1 MLLKNP
7 GANMS
12 EKQPETLTHHA
23 MLVAWGQF
31 AQSIGMIRAMEAVAL
46 HQKTVEH
53 RPQTKILEFFVA
65 ILAGLPHLQEL
76 SRSAHPIDQDQA
88 VAKAWLQAGWADYSG
103 VSRTL
108 SGIRQVEAD
117 QIAQVLQQISQP
129 ILAEE
134 VMQALKRSGRLV
146 YDGDLTDRPVSN
158 TSTSYPGV
166 AYGHMGDGLHLGYQA
181 AMVSLHSPTYGR
193 FWLSVVDQPGDT
205 VSATQA
211 EALVQAAEMRTGLRP
226 WRRTDLLKERI
237 RTLEAETRQ
246 IQDEIA
252 VRQKALS
259 DEQAKRAEIAAQL
272 AQQQE
277 NVTQFET
284 DYQAKNRPE
293 RPYSALAKA
302 RQKLVMWQGRLA
314 RCEKK
319 AVQQEKQLQAHQQQ
333 EVIAQMRIARL
344 QQRLQAFEADNR
356 SNDFPIQAVFRIDAG
371 FGTRENVAWLIEMG
385 YEVYTKPYSD
395 WLTPRLKLETHA
407 QTNWIRVGSNAEMI
421 AWKNRTFADFPYPL
435 DVGLERFYTGKTQRF
450 GTLIHFGQDPVTT
463 DLPTWFHHYNA
474 RQTIEAGIKEGK
486 NVFAM
491 HHLKVRSAPAIFL
504 QEQFAVF
511 AANFVRWA
519 ARWLREQGRQL
530 PNSWLNSVHPAVKAQ
545 VLVAAHTSAW
555 VTWQDQGC
563 LLSFTDQSL
572 FAGRSLSVQKQ
583 WAVQLP
589 LPFAQN
595 LLIFDG

>member
-1 MLLKNP
+1 
-7 GANMS
+7 MS
-12 EKQPETLTHHA
+12 EKQPDTLTHHA

-31 AQSIGMIRAMEAVAL
+31 AQNIGLIETIETVAL
-46 HQKTVEH
+46 HQKKVEH
-53 RPQTKILEFFVA
+53 SPHSKVLEFLVA

-76 SRSAHPIDQDQA
+76 SRSAHPIDQDEA

-108 SGIRQVEAD
+108 SGISQPEAD
-117 QIAQVLQQISQP
+117 QIAKVLQQITQP

-134 VMQALKRSGRLV
+134 VMQALKQSGRLV

-193 FWLSVVDQPGDT
+193 LWLSVVDHPGDT
-205 VSATQA
+205 VSCTQA
-211 EALVQAAEMRTGLRP
+211 EAMVQAAETRTGLRP
-226 WRRTDLLKERI
+226 WRRTDLLSGRI
-237 RTLEAETRQ
+237 RALEAETRQ
-246 IQDEIA
+246 IQDEIT
-252 VRQKALS
+252 VRQKTLA
-259 DEQAKRAEIAAQL
+259 DNQAQQVEIEAHL

-277 NVTQFET
+277 TLAQSEV

-293 RPYSALAKA
+293 RPYSALAKV
-302 RQKLVMWQGRLA
+302 RQKLAMWQGRLE
-314 RCEKK
+314 RCKKK
-319 AVQQEKQLQAHQQQ
+319 ALQQEKQLQAQQQQ
-333 EVIAQMRIARL
+333 EIIAQARTVRL
-344 QQRLQAFEADNR
+344 QQRLQAFEADNQ
-356 SNDFPIQAVFRIDAG
+356 SNPFPIQAVFRIDAG

-395 WLTPRLKLETHA
+395 WLTPRLKLETDA
-407 QTNWIRVGSNAEMI
+407 QSSWIRVGSNAEMI
-421 AWKNRTFADFPYPL
+421 AWKQRTFADFPYAL

-463 DLPTWFHHYNA
+463 DLPAWFHHYNA

-519 ARWLREQGRQL
+519 ARWLREQCRQL
-530 PNSWLNSVHPAVKAQ
+530 PDSWLNSANPGVKEQ

-555 VTWQDQGC
+555 VIWQEQGC
-563 LLSFTDQSL
+563 LLRFTDQSL
-572 FAGRSLSVQKQ
+572 FAGRSLSIQKQ
-583 WAVQLP
+583 WAVQLT

-595 LLIFDG
+595 AVF

>member
-1 MLLKNP
+1 
-7 GANMS
+7 MS
-12 EKQPETLTHHA
+12 EKQPDTLTHHA

-31 AQSIGMIRAMEAVAL
+31 AQSIGMIRAIEAVAL
-46 HQKTVEH
+46 HQKKVEH

-65 ILAGLPHLQEL
+65 ILAGLQHLQEL

-88 VAKAWLQAGWADYSG
+88 VAKAWLQACWADYSG

-108 SGIRQVEAD
+108 SGISQQEAD
-117 QIAQVLQQISQP
+117 QIAKVLQQITQP

-134 VMQALKRSGRLV
+134 VMQALKRNGRLV

-193 FWLSVVDQPGDT
+193 FWLSVVDHPGDT

-211 EALVQAAEMRTGLRP
+211 EAMVQAAEQRTGMRP
-226 WRRTDLLKERI
+226 LRRTDLLKGRI
-237 RTLEAETRQ
+237 RALEAETRQ

-252 VRQKALS
+252 VRQKALADS
-259 DEQAKRAEIAAQL
+259 QTQRAEIEAQL
-272 AQQQE
+272 ARQRE
-277 NVTQFET
+277 TLTQSEA
-284 DYQAKNRPE
+284 DYQAKNHPE

-302 RQKLVMWQGRLA
+302 RQKLAMWQGRLA

-319 AVQQEKQLQAHQQQ
+319 IVQQEKQLQAHQQH
-333 EVIAQMRIARL
+333 EVIAHVRSVRL
-344 QQRLQAFEADNR
+344 QQRLQAFEADNQ
-356 SNDFPIQAVFRIDAG
+356 SNPFPIQAVFRIDAG

-395 WLTPRLKLETHA
+395 WLTPRLRLETHA

-450 GTLIHFGQDPVTT
+450 GTLLHFGQDPVTT

-474 RQTIEAGIKEGK
+474 RQVIEAGIKEGK

-491 HHLKVRSAPAIFL
+491 HHLKVRSAPSIFL

-519 ARWLREQGRQL
+519 ARWLREQCPQL
-530 PNSWLNSVHPAVKAQ
+530 PDSWLNSAHPGVKEQ
-545 VLVAAHTSAW
+545 VLIAAHTSAW
-555 VTWQDQGC
+555 VIWQEQGC
-563 LLSFTDQSL
+563 LLRFTDQSL
-572 FAGRSLSVQKQ
+572 LAGRSLSIQNQ

-595 LLIFDG
+595 AVF

>member
-1 MLLKNP
+1 
-7 GANMS
+7 MS
-12 EKQPETLTHHA
+12 EKQLETLTHHA

-31 AQSIGMIRAMEAVAL
+31 AQRIGLIREIEAIAL

-53 RPQTKILEFFVA
+53 SPQTKVLEFFVA
-65 ILAGLPHLQEL
+65 ILAGLQHLQEL

-88 VAKAWLQAGWADYSG
+88 VAKAWLQASWADYSG

-108 SGIRQVEAD
+108 SGISQAEAD
-117 QIAQVLQQISQP
+117 QIAKVLQQITQP

-193 FWLSVVDQPGDT
+193 FWLAVVEHPGDT

-211 EALVQAAEMRTGLRP
+211 EAMVQAAEQRTGMRP
-226 WRRTDLLKERI
+226 LRRTDLLSERI
-237 RTLEAETRQ
+237 RASEAETQQ
-246 IQDEIA
+246 IQNEIA
-252 VRQKALS
+252 ERQKALA
-259 DEQAKRAEIAAQL
+259 DNQAQRVEIEAQL
-272 AQQQE
+272 GQQQE
-277 NVTQFET
+277 ILVQSEA

-293 RPYSALAKA
+293 RPYSALAKT
-302 RQKLVMWQGRLA
+302 RQKLAMWQGRLT

-319 AVQQEKQLQAHQQQ
+319 IVQQEKQLQMHQQQ
-333 EVIAQMRIARL
+333 AGIAHMRVVRL
-344 QQRLQAFEADNR
+344 RQRLQAFEADNQ
-356 SNDFPIQAVFRIDAG
+356 SNSFPIQAVFRIDAG
-371 FGTRENVAWLIEMG
+371 FGTRENVAWLSEMG

-395 WLTPRLKLETHA
+395 WLTPRLKRETHA
-407 QTNWIRVGSNAEMI
+407 QTNWIRVGINAEMI
-421 AWKNRTFADFPYPL
+421 AWKNRTFADFPFPL

-450 GTLIHFGQDPVTT
+450 GALIHFGQDPVTT

-474 RQTIEAGIKEGK
+474 RQVIEAGIKEGK

-519 ARWLREQGRQL
+519 ALWLREQCPQL
-530 PNSWLNSVHPAVKAQ
+530 RNNGLNAAHLGVKEQ
-545 VLVAAHTSAW
+545 VLIAAHTSAW
-555 VTWQDQGC
+555 VIWQEQGC
-563 LLSFTDQSL
+563 LLRFTDHSL
-572 FAGRSLSVQKQ
+572 FTGRSLSIQNQ

-595 LLIFDG
+595 AVF

>member
-1 MLLKNP
+1 
-7 GANMS
+7 MS
-12 EKQPETLTHHA
+12 EKQPESLTHHA

-31 AQSIGMIRAMEAVAL
+31 AQRIGLIRDIEAVAL
-46 HQKTVEH
+46 RQKKVEH
-53 RPQTKILEFFVA
+53 SPQTKILEFFVA
-65 ILAGLPHLQEL
+65 ILAGLQHLQEL

-88 VAKAWLQAGWADYSG
+88 VAKGWLQAGWADYSG

-108 SGIRQVEAD
+108 AGIGQAEAD
-117 QIAQVLQQISQP
+117 QIAQVLQQITQP
-129 ILAEE
+129 MLAEE
-134 VMQALKRSGRLV
+134 VLQALQRSGRLV

-193 FWLSVVDQPGDT
+193 FWLSVVDHPGDT
-205 VSATQA
+205 VSATQV
-211 EALVQAAEMRTGLRP
+211 EAMVQAAEQRTGMRP
-226 WRRTDLLKERI
+226 LRRTDLLREQI
-237 RTLEAETRQ
+237 QTLEAETQQ
-246 IQDEIA
+246 IREEIA
-252 VRQKALS
+252 VRQKALADS
-259 DEQAKRAEIAAQL
+259 QAQRVEIEAQL

-277 NVTQFET
+277 ILTQSEA

-302 RQKLVMWQGRLA
+302 RQKLAMWQGRLE
-314 RCEKK
+314 RCQKK
-319 AVQQEKQLQAHQQQ
+319 ALQQEKQLQAHQQQ
-333 EVIAQMRIARL
+333 EVIAHLRTARL
-344 QQRLQAFEADNR
+344 QQRLQAFEADNQ
-356 SNDFPIQAVFRIDAG
+356 SNRFPIQAVFRIDAG

-395 WLTPRLKLETHA
+395 WLTPRLKLET
-407 QTNWIRVGSNAEMI
+407 QTQTSWIRVGSNAEMI
-421 AWKNRTFADFPYPL
+421 AWKHRTFADFPYPL

-474 RQTIEAGIKEGK
+474 RQVIEAGIKEGK

-519 ARWLREQGRQL
+519 ARWLREQCPQL
-530 PNSWLNSVHPAVKAQ
+530 PDSWLNAHQPGVKEQ

-555 VTWQDQGC
+555 VIWQEQGC
-563 LLSFTDQSL
+563 LLRFTDHSL
-572 FAGRSLSVQKQ
+572 FAGRSLSVQNQ
-583 WAVQLP
+583 WAVQLV

-595 LLIFDG
+595 AVF

>member
-1 MLLKNP
+1 MLLKKP

-31 AQSIGMIRAMEAVAL
+31 AQSIGMIRDIEAVAL
-46 HQKTVEH
+46 HQKRVEH
-53 RPQTKILEFFVA
+53 RPQTKIMEFFVA
-65 ILAGLPHLQEL
+65 ILAGLPHLQDL

-88 VAKAWLQAGWADYSG
+88 VAKALLQAGWADYSG

-108 SGIRQVEAD
+108 SRTDPAEAD
-117 QIAQVLQQISQP
+117 QIANVMQQITQP

-134 VMQALKRSGRLV
+134 VMQALKRSGRLA

-166 AYGHMGDGLHLGYQA
+166 AYGHMSDGLHLGYQA

-193 FWLSVVDQPGDT
+193 FWLSVVDHPGNT

-211 EALVQAAEMRTGLRP
+211 EAMVQAAEQRTGMRP
-226 WRRTDLLKERI
+226 MRRTDLLKERI
-237 RTLEAETRQ
+237 RALEAETQ
-246 IQDEIA
+246 QLQDEIA
-252 VRQKALS
+252 ARQNALTDS
-259 DEQAKRAEIAAQL
+259 QTQRVTIEAQL

-277 NVTQFET
+277 ILAQSEA
-284 DYQAKNRPE
+284 DYHAKNRPE

-302 RQKLVMWQGRLA
+302 RQKLAMWQGRLA

-319 AVQQEKQLQAHQQQ
+319 IVQQEKQLQAHQQQ
-333 EVIAQMRIARL
+333 AVIAHLRIARL
-344 QQRLQAFEADNR
+344 QQRLQAFEADNQ
-356 SNDFPIQAVFRIDAG
+356 SNRFPIQAVFRIDAG

-407 QTNWIRVGSNAEMI
+407 QSNWIRVGSNAEMI
-421 AWKNRTFADFPYPL
+421 AWKQRTFADFPYPL

-450 GTLIHFGQDPVTT
+450 GTLIHFGQDPVTD
-463 DLPTWFHHYNA
+463 DLSTWFHHYNA
-474 RQTIEAGIKEGK
+474 RQVIEAGIKEGK

-519 ARWLREQGRQL
+519 ARWLREQCPQL
-530 PNSWLNSVHPAVKAQ
+530 PDGGFNAVQLGVKQQ
-545 VLVAAHTSAW
+545 VLIAAHTSAW
-555 VTWQDQGC
+555 VVWQEQGC
-563 LLSFTDQSL
+563 LLRFTDHSL
-572 FAGRSLSVQKQ
+572 FAGRSLSIQNQ

-595 LLIFDG
+595 AVF

>member
-1 MLLKNP
+1 
-7 GANMS
+7 MS

-31 AQSIGMIRAMEAVAL
+31 AQSVGMIRAIESIAL

-53 RPQTKILEFFVA
+53 SPQAKVLEFFVA
-65 ILAGLPHLQEL
+65 ILAGLQYLQEL

-108 SGIRQVEAD
+108 SGIDQAEAD
-117 QIAQVLQQISQP
+117 QIAKALQQITQP
-129 ILAEE
+129 LLAEE

-158 TSTSYPGV
+158 TSTSFPGV

-193 FWLSVVDQPGDT
+193 FWLSVVDHPGDT
-205 VSATQA
+205 VSCTQA
-211 EALVQAAEMRTGLRP
+211 EAMVQMAEQRTGMRP
-226 WRRTDLLKERI
+226 LRRTDLLKERI
-237 RTLEAETRQ
+237 RALESETQQ
-246 IQDEIA
+246 IEDEIA
-252 VRQKALS
+252 AHQKALADS
-259 DEQAKRAEIAAQL
+259 QTQRAEVTAQI

-277 NVTQFET
+277 ILAQSEA

-302 RQKLVMWQGRLA
+302 RQKLTMWQGRLE
-314 RCEKK
+314 RCERKS
-319 AVQQEKQLQAHQQQ
+319 AQYEKQLQARQQQ
-333 EVIAQMRIARL
+333 EGIAHMRTVRL
-344 QQRLQAFEADNR
+344 QQRLQAFEADNQ
-356 SNDFPIQAVFRIDAG
+356 SNVFPIQAVFRLDAG

-407 QTNWIRVGSNAEMI
+407 QTSWIRVGSNAEMI

-450 GTLIHFGQDPVTT
+450 GTLIHFGQEPVTT

-474 RQTIEAGIKEGK
+474 RQVIEAGIKEGK

-519 ARWLREQGRQL
+519 ARWLREQCPQL
-530 PNSWLNSVHPAVKAQ
+530 PDSWLSTAQPGVKAQ

-555 VTWQDQGC
+555 VIWQEQGC
-563 LLSFTDQSL
+563 LLRFTDHSL
-572 FAGRSLSVQKQ
+572 FAGRSLSIQNQ
-583 WAVQLP
+583 WVIQLA

-595 LLIFDG
+595 AVF